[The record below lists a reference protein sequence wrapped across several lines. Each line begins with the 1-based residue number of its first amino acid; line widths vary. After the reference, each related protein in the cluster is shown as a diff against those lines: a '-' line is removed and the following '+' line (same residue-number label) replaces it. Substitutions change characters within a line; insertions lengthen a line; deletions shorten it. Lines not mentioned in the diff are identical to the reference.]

1 MTGLLIKD
9 LKLLKVM
16 RYFFLVF
23 IAIAVWMQTFMD
35 GVSFII
41 GYMTFCGSLA
51 VLNTISYDEYDNGNA
66 FLFSLPISRKGY
78 VLEKYAFGFIIG
90 GAAWLLAVIIAI
102 ALSLV
107 KTSLLVSDTVII
119 ALMYLA
125 LLAVLLSVMLPVQLK
140 FGGEKR
146 IYAIFIITGIV
157 GIIGAITVG
166 IARHFNIDINQIM
179 NRLSTISSGV
189 MVLAMIAIAALAV
202 LISYRISI
210 SIMNKKEF

>member
-1 MTGLLIKD
+1 M
-9 LKLLKVM
+9 
-16 RYFFLVF
+16 
-23 IAIAVWMQTFMD
+23 
-35 GVSFII
+35 
-41 GYMTFCGSLA
+41 A

-90 GAAWLLAVIIAI
+90 GAAWLLAVIASIAI
-102 ALSLV
+102 SMV
-107 KTSLLVSDTVII
+107 KHSFSTKDTVIV

-125 LLAVLLSVMLPVQLK
+125 LLAIILSIMLPVQLK

-146 IYAIFIITGIV
+146 VYVIIGIGGIA
-157 GIIGAITVG
+157 GIIGFITVG
-166 IARHFNIDINQIM
+166 IARRLNIDFSLILS
-179 NRLSTISSGV
+179 RLSTISSGV

-202 LISYRISI
+202 LISYRISV

>member
-9 LKLLKVM
+9 LKLLKVQ
-16 RYFFLVF
+16 RNFFLMFV
-23 IAIAVWMQTFMD
+23 AIAVWMQTFMD

-41 GYMTFCGSLA
+41 GYMTFCGSMA

-90 GAAWLLAVIIAI
+90 GAAWLLAVIASIAI
-102 ALSLV
+102 SMV
-107 KTSLLVSDTVII
+107 KHSFSTKDTVIV
-119 ALMYLA
+119 ALMFLA
-125 LLAVLLSVMLPVQLK
+125 LLAIILSIMLPVQLK

-146 IYAIFIITGIV
+146 VYVIIGIGGIA
-157 GIIGAITVG
+157 GIIGFITVG
-166 IARHFNIDINQIM
+166 IARRLNIDFSLILS
-179 NRLSTISSGV
+179 RLSTISSGV

-202 LISYRISI
+202 LISYRISV